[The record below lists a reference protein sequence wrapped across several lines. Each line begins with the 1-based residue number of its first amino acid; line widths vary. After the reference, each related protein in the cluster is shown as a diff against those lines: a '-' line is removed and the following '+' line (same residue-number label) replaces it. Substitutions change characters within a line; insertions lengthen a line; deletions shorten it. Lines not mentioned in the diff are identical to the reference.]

1 MAGGSESPTG
11 FTDGAQSA
19 DDPKNLMP
27 RGALN
32 IVHTLRPSRS
42 RHSDVPTRHS
52 GRGATETLVLPKG
65 AFSGVWPSG
74 DGHSCVPGS
83 PPGSGLG

>member
-1 MAGGSESPTG
+1 MNPTV
-11 FTDGAQSA
+11 FTNGVQSA
-19 DDPKNLMP
+19 DDLEKPDAN
-27 RGALN
+27 RALN

-52 GRGATETLVLPKG
+52 RRGATETLVPPKG

-74 DGHSCVPGS
+74 DGHSCVPDCSSVFQGA
-83 PPGSGLG
+83 PQGRA